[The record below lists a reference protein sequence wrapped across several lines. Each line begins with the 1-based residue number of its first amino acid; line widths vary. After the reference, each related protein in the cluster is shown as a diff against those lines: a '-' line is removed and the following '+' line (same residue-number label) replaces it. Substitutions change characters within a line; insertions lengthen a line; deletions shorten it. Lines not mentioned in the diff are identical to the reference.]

1 LSKTRDGKF
10 YFQIKTEY
18 KAQQSPG
25 PGVKKRGMIKNLTI
39 KGEQLLSVNWQSG
52 ARGRFCLSILLLGFV
67 LVSLVFSGC
76 KSGTAVNEL
85 HGIGVPQG
93 FSIEEVVDS
102 TLISYPMFAS
112 FDNGGRLFLCESTG
126 ETFSTEA
133 HLKKPPYH
141 IRLLE
146 DIDGDGKFEKST
158 IFADSLTYPKGAVFF
173 QGSLYVASA
182 PDLIK
187 LTDSDGDGVADKR
200 EVLLSGWVLSHN
212 GAAFGGPF
220 MGPDGWLY
228 LTDARRGFDIT
239 TKEGQELKG
248 KGARIW
254 RCRPDGSGLESLSGG
269 GFDNAVELVFMPG
282 GETIGTMTY
291 FTDPMNGFRDA
302 LMHWVYGGV
311 YPKPQQVIADDSLKL
326 TGELMPTMTKL
337 PRIAHSG
344 LMRYEGTAWG
354 DAFKG
359 NLFSA
364 QFNTGRIMR
373 HIITPEGATY
383 QTKDEPFVTS
393 SNGDVHL
400 TDVLQDADGSLLVVN
415 TGGWFIAGC
424 PLSVVAKKEVK
435 AGIYRI
441 RQTGVK
447 TMNDPWGRKLN
458 FAGMTPEELVQY
470 VTDDRPAVRKQA
482 IEQLVIKG
490 APAIEAI
497 KNTLLSSASEEART
511 AAVFMLYRIHT
522 PQTAMD
528 GVRTALED
536 KSAIVRTAA
545 ARVLGLHRDR
555 QSVAKLMEMVQTD
568 EAPVRRQAATALGQI
583 GDSQAISALIKAS
596 SNPNDRFVEH
606 AVIYALI
613 TLKEPAALIQALADS
628 AVNTRKAAL
637 IALDQMDGSPLKKDQ
652 LASFLNSENDQL
664 QNAGIWVARH
674 HHNWADVVV
683 DFLKHNLNAGNL
695 SADQQ
700 ASMRNLMIAFSA
712 DGQMQQFIT
721 AQLSNKALAIPGRKL
736 LLDVIQHAAVG
747 KLPDTWIKQLGNL
760 LQDNDHEIRSE
771 VLNVIK
777 SRRIASLNNELNRI
791 SGDAKT
797 PTGFRL
803 KALSARLMSEP
814 GLSGSEFEM
823 ISSYLGPKN
832 ESPVRQEASRLL
844 TQARLSEGQLV
855 SLAGEQVAT
864 ADVFLLP
871 DLINAYKGGQSEA
884 AGKALITA
892 LEAAKDH
899 LDNLSAA
906 DMQKLFATYP
916 QPVQAASD
924 ALIALLK
931 EKQASRL
938 QELESLQS
946 QLTKGDVGEGR
957 QLFFGRATCFS
968 CHAVGGN
975 GGDFGP
981 DLSNIG
987 DIRSRHDILEA
998 ILYPS
1003 ASFAR
1008 EYETSKITT
1017 KTGSYS
1023 GVIKE
1028 QLPDVLVIAT
1038 GPGSTVRVPRSEIVT
1053 VEPETVSLMPPGLLK
1068 QLNMQ
1073 EISDLVAYLE
1083 SLPTGM
1089 GQIKSH

>member
-1 LSKTRDGKF
+1 MSK
-10 YFQIKTEY
+10 
-18 KAQQSPG
+18 
-25 PGVKKRGMIKNLTI
+25 MIKI
-39 KGEQLLSVNWQSG
+39 KGEQLLFGNRQSG
-52 ARGRFCLSILLLGFV
+52 RKENAFLSTLVLGAVLLNLLL
-67 LVSLVFSGC
+67 SGC
-76 KSGTAVNEL
+76 KSDTPVSAVN
-85 HGIGVPQG
+85 GIGVPQG
-93 FSIEEVVDS
+93 FTIEEVVDS

-112 FDNGGRLFLCESTG
+112 FDNEGRLFLCESTG
-126 ETFSTEA
+126 ETFSTED

-146 DIDGDGKFEKST
+146 DTDGDGKFEKST

-173 QGSLYVASA
+173 QGSLYVAAA
-182 PDLIK
+182 PDLLK

-200 EVLLSGWVLSHN
+200 EVLLSGWVLNHN
-212 GAAFGGPF
+212 AATFGGPF

-239 TKEGQELKG
+239 TKEGKELKG

-254 RCRPDGSGLESLSGG
+254 RCRPDGSGLESFSGG

-326 TGELMPTMTKL
+326 TGDLMPVMTKL

-344 LMRYEGTAWG
+344 LMRYEGSAWG
-354 DAFKG
+354 DAFRG

-373 HIITPEGATY
+373 HIITPDGATY

-393 SNGDVHL
+393 SNADIHP
-400 TDVLQDADGSLLVVN
+400 TDVLEDADGSLLVVN

-435 AGIYRI
+435 AGIYRVRKAGAKVI
-441 RQTGVK
+441 D
-447 TMNDPWGRKLN
+447 DPWGRKLN
-458 FAGMTPEELVQY
+458 FTDMTPEELVQY
-470 VTDDRPAVRKQA
+470 VTDDRPAVRRRA
-482 IEQLVIKG
+482 IEQLVIRGG
-490 APAIEAI
+490 AAVQEIR
-497 KNTLLSSASEEART
+497 NTLLSSANEEART
-511 AAVFMLYRIHT
+511 AAVFMLYRINA
-522 PQTAMD
+522 PETAID
-528 GVRTALED
+528 AIRTALDD
-536 KSAIVRTAA
+536 KSALVRTAA
-545 ARVLGLHRDR
+545 ARVLGLSKDR
-555 QSVAKLMEMVQTD
+555 QSVAKLMGMVQTD

-583 GDSQAISALIKAS
+583 GDSQAISALIKSS
-596 SNPNDRFVEH
+596 SNPGDRFVEH
-606 AVIYALI
+606 SVIYSLI
-613 TLKEPAALIQALADS
+613 TLKSAEPLAQALADTS
-628 AVNTRKAAL
+628 ANIRKVAL

-652 LASFLNSENDQL
+652 LAPFLNSENEQL
-664 QNAGIWVARH
+664 QNAGIWVAQH

-683 DFLKHNLNAGNL
+683 DFLKSNL
-695 SADQQ
+695 SAKNLTADQQ
-700 ASMRNLMIAFSA
+700 ALIRNLMIVFSA
-712 DGQMQQFIT
+712 DVQMQQFIT
-721 AQLSNKALAIPGRKL
+721 TQLNNKALALSGRKL
-736 LLDVIQHAAVG
+736 LLDVIQHADVG
-747 KLPDTWIKQLGNL
+747 KLPDAWIKQLGNI
-760 LQDNDHEIRSE
+760 LQGNDHEIRLE

-777 SRRIASLNNELNRI
+777 SRRISSLNNELNRI
-791 SGDAKT
+791 IGDTKT
-797 PTGFRL
+797 PADFRL

-814 GLSGSEFEM
+814 KLSDAEFGM

-832 ESPVRQEASRLL
+832 ESPIRQEASRLL
-844 TQARLSEGQLV
+844 TQAKLGEAQLI
-855 SLAGEQVAT
+855 SLAGAQVAT

-892 LEAAKDH
+892 LEASKDH

-916 QPVQAASD
+916 QGVQAASTP
-924 ALIALLK
+924 LIKLLT

-946 QLTKGDVGEGR
+946 QLTKGDVAEGR

-968 CHAVGGN
+968 CHSVAGN

-1008 EYETSKITT
+1008 EYESSKITT
-1017 KTGSYS
+1017 KTGSYT

-1028 QLPDVLVIAT
+1028 QLPDAITIAT
-1038 GPGSTVRVPRSEIVT
+1038 GPGSVVRVPRSEIT
-1053 VEPETVSLMPPGLLK
+1053 SVEAETVSLMPPGLLK
-1068 QLNMQ
+1068 QFNIQ